1 MGYFFTQ
8 KLQLEENNLKQK
20 NYPKQKI
27 LKFGPIQKKREKC
40 KPKQKASFH
49 DTVLSYL
56 VANLIKKQ
64 IVLAIY

>member
-40 KPKQKASFH
+40 RP
-49 DTVLSYL
+49 
-56 VANLIKKQ
+56 
-64 IVLAIY
+64 